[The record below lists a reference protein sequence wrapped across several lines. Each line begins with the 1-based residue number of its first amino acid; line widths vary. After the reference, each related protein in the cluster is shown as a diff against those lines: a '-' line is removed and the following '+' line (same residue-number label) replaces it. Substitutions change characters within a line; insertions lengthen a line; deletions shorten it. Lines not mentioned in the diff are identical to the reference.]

1 MKCNEMT
8 RQIQKETKF
17 RFITKHITPFP
28 QKKRPKKQKI
38 EQKNVKKK
46 EWLNAKPKH
55 FLLPLATT
63 TFINALYPFWKDIY
77 KNAQKQKK
85 LLTKNQQKR
94 DKKR

>member
-1 MKCNEMT
+1 MT
-8 RQIQKETKF
+8 RQIQKEAKF

-63 TFINALYPFWKDIY
+63 TFINALIHSEKISIKMH
-77 KNAQKQKK
+77 KNKK
-85 LLTKNQQKR
+85 KTLNKKSTKT
-94 DKKR
+94 